1 MGEERETAGRSEV
14 GLPRF
19 YSNNL
24 QNFMFLIIFLLY
36 LAHFQMIVYILLFGT
51 GFYYGRCELRVP
63 QIVAYEY

>member
-24 QNFMFLIIFLLY
+24 QNSMFLIIFLLY
-36 LAHFQMIVYILLFGT
+36 LAHFQMIVYTVFCYSVLIFIT
-51 GFYYGRCELRVP
+51 FVVKYGYRK
-63 QIVAYEY
+63 